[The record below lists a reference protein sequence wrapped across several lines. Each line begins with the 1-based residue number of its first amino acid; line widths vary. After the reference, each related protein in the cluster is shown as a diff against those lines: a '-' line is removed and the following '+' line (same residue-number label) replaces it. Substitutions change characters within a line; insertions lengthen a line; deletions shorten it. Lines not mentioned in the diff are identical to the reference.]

1 MIATWVTAGS
11 LSLRTGRKAPSP
23 HAGHRAPAPVLS
35 SPGEP
40 AHCNMSPRWPARCVS
55 PAPGPDQVP
64 IPGSPLLPGD
74 EFPHYLRDLH
84 IGHVPRGPECP
95 GRVWRVTAGSSL
107 SATYRQ
113 ARGSQGRDPPSALAF
128 VLSQEGPGEDKIS
141 RQWLPDPGNLARAR
155 GGQTPGRGQCTLLGR
170 AADHRGRPGSCPGQ
184 AFLPVTRG

>member
-1 MIATWVTAGS
+1 MIATWFTVGS

-35 SPGEP
+35 SSRGACSLQHEPSLASPG
-40 AHCNMSPRWPARCVS
+40 CVS

-107 SATYRQ
+107 SATYCQ

-170 AADHRGRPGSCPGQ
+170 AADHRAAQGPAQVRRFS
-184 AFLPVTRG
+184 R